1 MKTKKTVILV
11 LALLMILAALP
22 SQGASAANSRAIV
35 VGTGEINEGNT
46 IWFGNYNG
54 APVHWRVMGDGN
66 DGNIFMSSVLLLSDC
81 ILANDIQFNPKGT
94 GNVWQ
99 DSAAQR
105 WCTGFYNDAFSAGEK
120 TALIE
125 TSKND
130 ASYGGKY
137 YNFGTSSLDKEHV
150 FFLSAEEAENIYFP
164 RGAQFEDDGRIAND
178 LNGNPSTWW
187 LRSRTSYYNVQ
198 AGFVNSNGYVDIDDI
213 ESSQGARP
221 AFNLDRHMVL
231 FTSAAEGG
239 KASGPLGAN
248 ALIEVPT
255 TDTTEWKLT
264 LPDESRNFSVSDV
277 VISSKNVVFK
287 YDGAT
292 PYNADTAPNEYIS
305 AMISEGD
312 SGIMTYYGRLAQ
324 PASSSGT
331 LTINLS
337 GITLDPDDQL
347 LLFSEQYN
355 GDKKSDYISTG
366 VFDLST
372 VFSLEKNAYAITNI
386 LTNITTDNNEFY
398 RLMSD
403 TNDYTA
409 KLTADG
415 GYCLPEEIS
424 VRVGGAELE
433 RNVGYTYDSTS
444 GDLVIFANNFE
455 PPPLPLF
462 TFRTVFA
469 SCSGGGP
476 LFRSSPA
483 YKMNSGTG
491 STGGDIEIEANGV
504 PEGASSYSV
513 TVQKEGHG
521 TASATPISGSAG
533 TEIALNAT
541 PDSGWIL
548 KEWQI
553 VPGDIKISNN
563 KFTMP
568 NSDVVVKAIFVERP
582 LDPTDPEEATVTFDP
597 AGGKWEDGTTAPKTV
612 TTNVGNEI
620 TILDAPAREG
630 YEFKHWEGSAYQPG
644 EKYQVPSGGHRF
656 TAVWIKSVSTKPTDK
671 DQTLPKTGENVE
683 PYLWS
688 SVLLFVAGGLL
699 IVFRKKK
706 SKQKG

>member
-1 MKTKKTVILV
+1 MKTKKAVVLV

-22 SQGASAANSRAIV
+22 SQETSAANSRAIV
-35 VGTGEINEGNT
+35 IGTGEINEANT

-66 DGNIFMSSVLLLSDC
+66 DDGMSSKLLLSDC
-81 ILANDIQFNPKGT
+81 ILANNVQFNPEDT

-99 DSAAQR
+99 NSAAQR
-105 WCTGFYNDAFSAGEK
+105 WCTGFYNNAFSAGEK

-125 TSKND
+125 TSKDD
-130 ASYGGKY
+130 ANYGGKY

-164 RGAQFEDDGRIAND
+164 RGAQYDDNGRIAND

-187 LRSRTSYYNVQ
+187 LRSRPRYFNVQ

-221 AFNLDRHMVL
+221 AFNLDRHKVFL
-231 FTSAAEGG
+231 TSPAVGG
-239 KASGPLGAN
+239 KASGSLGAN
-248 ALIEVPT
+248 ALTGVPIT
-255 TDTTEWKLT
+255 NTTEWKLT
-264 LPDESRNFSVSDV
+264 MYDESRNFSVSDV

-312 SGIMTYYGRLAQ
+312 SGIMKYYGRLAQ

-337 GITLDPDDQL
+337 GLTLDPDDEL

-355 GDKKSDYISTG
+355 GDKKTDYISIIG
-366 VFDLST
+366 YSHA
-372 VFSLEKNAYAITNI
+372 FSLVKNAYAITNI

-415 GYCLPEEIS
+415 GYRLPAEIA
-424 VRVGGAELE
+424 VRVGEHKLTSGDDYSY
-433 RNVGYTYDSTS
+433 NSTS
-444 GDLVIFANNFE
+444 GELEIFA
-455 PPPLPLF
+455 
-462 TFRTVFA
+462 R
-469 SCSGGGP
+469 SIGG
-476 LFRSSPA
+476 
-483 YKMNSGTG
+483 N
-491 STGGDIEIEANGV
+491 IEIEANGV
-504 PEGASSYSV
+504 PEGVSSYSV
-513 TVQKEGHG
+513 SVQKEGHG
-521 TASATPISGSAG
+521 TASATPTSGSPG
-533 TEIALNAT
+533 TEITLSAT

-553 VPGDIKISNN
+553 VPSDINISNN

-568 NSDVVVKAIFVERP
+568 NSNVVVKAVFVERP
-582 LDPTDPEEATVTFDP
+582 FGPSDPEEATVTFDP
-597 AGGKWEDGTTAPKTV
+597 AGGKWEDGTTAPKTI
-612 TTNVGNEI
+612 TTNVGDEI
-620 TILDAPAREG
+620 AILEAPVREG

-644 EKYQVPSGGHRF
+644 EKYQVPSGGHTF
-656 TAVWIKSVSTKPTDK
+656 TAVWTKTVSTKPTDTSK
-671 DQTLPKTGENVE
+671 DTKPGQALPATGENVGTC
-683 PYLWS
+683 LWP
-688 SVLLFVAGGLL
+688 SVLFLSAGGLL
-699 IVFRKKK
+699 FVFRKKK

>member
-1 MKTKKTVILV
+1 MKTKKAVVLV

-22 SQGASAANSRAIV
+22 SQGTSAANSRAIV
-35 VGTGEINEGNT
+35 IGTGEINEANT

-66 DGNIFMSSVLLLSDC
+66 DDGMSSKLLLSDC
-81 ILANDIQFNPKGT
+81 ILANNVQFNPKGT

-105 WCTGFYNDAFSAGEK
+105 WCTGFYNNAFSAGEK

-125 TSKND
+125 TSKDD
-130 ASYGGKY
+130 ANYGGKY

-164 RGAQFEDDGRIAND
+164 RGAQYDDNGRIAND

-221 AFNLDRHMVL
+221 AFNLNRHKVFL
-231 FTSAAEGG
+231 TSPAVGG

-248 ALIEVPT
+248 ALTGVPIT
-255 TDTTEWKLT
+255 NTTEWKLT
-264 LPDESRNFSVSDV
+264 MYDESRNFSVSDV

-312 SGIMTYYGRLAQ
+312 SGIMKYYGRLAQ

-337 GITLDPDDQL
+337 GLTLDPDDEL

-355 GDKKSDYISTG
+355 GDKKTDYISIIG
-366 VFDLST
+366 YSHA
-372 VFSLEKNAYAITNI
+372 FSLVKNAYAITNI

-415 GYCLPEEIS
+415 GYRLPAEIS

-444 GDLVIFANNFE
+444 GDLVIFADNFG
-455 PPPLPLF
+455 PPPLPVF

-504 PEGASSYSV
+504 PEGVSSYSV
-513 TVQKEGHG
+513 SVQKEGHG
-521 TASATPISGSAG
+521 TASATPTSGSAG
-533 TEIALNAT
+533 TEIALSAT

-553 VPGDIKISNN
+553 VPGDINISNN
-563 KFTMP
+563 KFAMP
-568 NSDVVVKAIFVERP
+568 NSNVVVKAVFVEKP
-582 LDPTDPEEATVTFDP
+582 LDPTDPEKATVTFDP
-597 AGGKWEDGTTAPKTV
+597 AGGKWKDGTTAPKTI
-612 TTNVGNEI
+612 TTNVGDEI
-620 TILDAPAREG
+620 KILEAPARKG
-630 YEFKHWEGSAYQPG
+630 YEFKHWEGSAYKPG

-688 SVLLFVAGGLL
+688 SILLLAAGGLL
-699 IVFRKKK
+699 FVLRKKK
-706 SKQKG
+706 SKQRG